1 MGTSNLG
8 EKMDTQFAGIV
19 LILGLLGPVAAEN
32 SKLLY
37 IFYIIYILLL

>member
-37 IFYIIYILLL
+37 FYIIYILLL